1 MSRSRSKA
9 RHCAVQ
15 AIYQWQVTGN
25 DLVEIFEQFLVERN
39 MGKVSIPYFKDL
51 LYGVV
56 THLDQLDTCLQA
68 YLDRSVEEVDGVE
81 RAVLRMGAY
90 ELMFKPEVPYRVAI
104 NEALEAVKVFGAEQG
119 FKYVNGVLDKV
130 AQQVRAVEIQSSAK
144 SKSK

>member
-15 AIYQWQVTGN
+15 AVYQWQMTGN
-25 DLVEIFEQFLVERN
+25 DLVDIFEQFLAERN
-39 MGKVSIPYFKDL
+39 MGKVSIPYFKEL

-56 THLDQLDTCLQA
+56 THLDQLDVCLQQ
-68 YLDRSVEEVDGVE
+68 YLDRPVEEVDAVE
-81 RAVLRMGAY
+81 RAVLRLGAY

-119 FKYVNGVLDKV
+119 YKYVNGILDKV
-130 AQQVRAVEIQSSAK
+130 AQQVRPVEVQKPVK
-144 SKSK
+144 SK